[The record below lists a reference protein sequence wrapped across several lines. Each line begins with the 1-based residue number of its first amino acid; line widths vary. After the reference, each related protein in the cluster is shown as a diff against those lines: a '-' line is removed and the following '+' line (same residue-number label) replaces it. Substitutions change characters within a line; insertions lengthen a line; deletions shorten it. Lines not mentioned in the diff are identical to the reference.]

1 MAQHIITHQ
10 DTTGYAPASDR
21 WCAYLDSYDGS
32 PGQFIGKG
40 ATEAEAISDLEQQ
53 MDDADEAAAAARD
66 AACERCEGTGWFS
79 VHART
84 YQYVCAGA
92 PPDYAQSHIGVA
104 CRECGSFNRL
114 GHKS

>member
-1 MAQHIITHQ
+1 MKIVTEHVYPPIPDRSCDWSAVDD
-10 DTTGYAPASDR
+10 DT
-21 WCAYLDSYDGS
+21 YDG
-32 PGQFIGKG
+32 PGSLIGWG
-40 ATEAEAISDLEQQ
+40 PTEDAAIADLEQK

-66 AACERCEGTGWFS
+66 AACEKCNGTGWFS